1 MLQQVTKMR
10 AIVIVDNEENY
21 ENWINEQETFSSL
34 IAKQNNEKLKITR
47 IAKNDN

>member
-1 MLQQVTKMR
+1 MR

-21 ENWINEQETFSSL
+21 DNWLNEQETFSSL
-34 IAKQNNEKLKITR
+34 IAKQNDEKLKTTI